1 MTATARMEAL
11 DRRIQDR
18 VVGPAHST
26 RVAAVLGV
34 ALGIAFSICALTGL
48 LSLWAQ
54 SDAPWIDW
62 PSRPAGL
69 YRITQGLHVV
79 TGFASIP
86 LLLAKLWTVAPQ
98 LVRLP
103 PARTVAHAVER
114 LMLLPLV
121 GGSLFLLFSG
131 TANVAAWYPWPFSF
145 PYAHRVAAWITVGA
159 LAVHVGAV
167 ATTTRDALRRRADHG
182 SGETLDRSG
191 RADRRAFLGG
201 VAATTGLVALATAGS
216 TVRSLSRVSFL
227 AQRRPGTGPQ
237 GVPVN
242 TAASEAGVE
251 RADPATFRLEVVG
264 AVERELSLGLGDL
277 RSMSARTAELPI
289 ACVEGWSTSA
299 PWSGVPLG
307 DLLER
312 AGAAPGA
319 TATVESLQEGGSYR
333 TSVVNPGQVADRDTL
348 LALDLRGEPLHLDH
362 GWPLRLI
369 GPNRPGVAQ
378 TKWVHRIVV
387 R

>member
-1 MTATARMEAL
+1 MTAAARMEEV
-11 DRRIQDR
+11 DRRVQDR
-18 VVGPAHST
+18 LVSPAHST
-26 RVAAVLGV
+26 SVAAVLGL
-34 ALGIAFSICALTGL
+34 ALGVAFGVCALTGL

-54 SDAPWIDW
+54 SDDPWIDW

-86 LLLAKLWTVAPQ
+86 LLLAKLWSVAPQ

-103 PARTVAHAVER
+103 PFRSVAHALER
-114 LMLLPLV
+114 LALVPLV

-145 PYAHRVAAWITVGA
+145 PVAHRVAAWVTVGA

-167 ATTTRDALRRRADHG
+167 ATTTRDALRRHADPPD
-182 SGETLDRSG
+182 TAA
-191 RADRRAFLGG
+191 ADRRAFLGG
-201 VAATTGLVALATAGS
+201 AAATAGIVALATAGA
-216 TVRSLSRVSFL
+216 TVRALSPVSFL

-242 TAASEAGVE
+242 TAATEAGVE
-251 RADPATFRLEVVG
+251 DIDAGTYRLEVTG
-264 AVERELSLGLGDL
+264 AVTRDLSLALADL
-277 RSMSARTAELPI
+277 RAMPARTAELPI

-299 PWSGVPLG
+299 PWTGIPIA
-307 DLLER
+307 DLLDR
-312 AGAAPGA
+312 AGATPGA
-319 TATVESLQEGGSYR
+319 SAVVESLEDGGSYR

-348 LALDLRGEPLHLDH
+348 LALDLRGEPLHVDH